1 MVVSKTRKNEKIQVY
16 KVYNVYF
23 KVYQREEVL
32 PLHIAELRSRIFQV
46 FETET
51 QFIEV
56 NSQFQLHLPI

>member
-1 MVVSKTRKNEKIQVY
+1 MVVSKTRKNEKFQVY

-51 QFIEV
+51 QFTW
-56 NSQFQLHLPI
+56 S